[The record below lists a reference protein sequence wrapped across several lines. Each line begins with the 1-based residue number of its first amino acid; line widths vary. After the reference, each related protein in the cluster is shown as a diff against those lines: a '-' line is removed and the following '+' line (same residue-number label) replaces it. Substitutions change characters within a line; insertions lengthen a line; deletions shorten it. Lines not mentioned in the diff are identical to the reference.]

1 MKKTVIFLIVALFY
15 GCEKNPSS
23 PCPQDNEDFTTWSN
37 ALTLNDV
44 KAIYTS
50 GDLFMSD
57 ARGLSSILPFSY
69 KDSITSLGAIDPSVN
84 FPNTTSEG
92 ITSIKY
98 KDSLIFQNSWNRY
111 YMDGASSITDIKYG
125 ESDGFKFLKIAN
137 ASYFP
142 PNQEHPSGSYGLEN
156 RLFILNDINL
166 IEFNLKGYYALSEI
180 KSSCTKGVVILY
192 CFDFVRSN
200 PKYQY
205 LILLD
210 LPSKENRVFRF
221 DYNESL
227 IGG

>member
-1 MKKTVIFLIVALFY
+1 MKKTVIFLVVALFF
-15 GCEKNPSS
+15 GCDKDTSS
-23 PCPQDNEDFTTWSN
+23 PCCQDNKDFTTWSN

-44 KAIYTS
+44 KTMYDSEIS
-50 GDLFMSD
+50 FMSD
-57 ARGLSSILPFSY
+57 ARELSSISPFSY
-69 KDSITSLGAIDPSVN
+69 RDSITLIGVTDTSVHY
-84 FPNTTSEG
+84 PNTTSEG
-92 ITSIKY
+92 ITSVKY

-111 YMDGASSITDIKYG
+111 YTAGASSITDIKYG

-166 IEFNLKGYYALSEI
+166 IEYNLKAYYALSDI
-180 KSSCTKGVVILY
+180 KSSCRKGVIILY

-205 LILLD
+205 LILFD
-210 LPSKENRVFRF
+210 LSSKESRVFRF
-221 DYNESL
+221 D
-227 IGG
+227 